1 MTRPDRLDG
10 RRPAGGGGGENCFVS
25 LAAAPT
31 STTPVYPSG
40 TDILVP
46 RIVRPRKA
54 ATKGS
59 SFVVE
64 SSVAAGL
71 VFDSA
76 GFVASVVVDC

>member
-1 MTRPDRLDG
+1 M
-10 RRPAGGGGGENCFVS
+10 
-25 LAAAPT
+25 

-46 RIVRPRKA
+46 RTVRPRKA